1 MDFDLD
7 SRCAR
12 LSVGELADF
21 AAERIGRAAQHSGPW
36 RAKVGTQWHE
46 ELRARE
52 RATESGALFEV
63 PIRAAVIHRGWRIEL
78 TGRIDQLVP
87 AQPPR
92 PVLLREVKTITSAL
106 PASAETLR
114 ETYGSYIVQLATYA
128 ALRRME
134 ASETPLSAELVFV
147 EIATG
152 ILQTLPL
159 DRTDEL
165 LFSQRL
171 EQLTAFLDEQH
182 RSRERLRGLHVRA
195 PFSELRPGQA
205 DASQAL
211 ADALQRARVIA
222 FEAPTGFGKTGILL
236 EAALRRLQQGHQRR
250 LIYLTSKGTGQLQ
263 VTQTLARMTAPHA
276 GEPASPSPA
285 VWQVRSK
292 SEHCINS
299 QFACSPEH
307 CDYLQDLKARWKTG
321 GLSRFYLLDQHPRDL
336 ESLRRA
342 GRDAAVCPYEI
353 TRTALAYNEVWVG
366 DYNYV
371 FGTGTRVLFDEQPG
385 FDPAQTLLV
394 IDEAHNLPSRAA
406 EARSHVVS
414 LEQAQRALSELEHAE
429 APRGL
434 VRAWTAWTQLLAT
447 LPVTDAADAALEDDV
462 ADTVRRVTDQLA
474 AAPLP
479 DLPLD
484 VTEIL
489 WTMAELDAWL
499 HDPEITRL
507 IWSPRPGELRLTCL
521 DAAGAI
527 SSILSRYGA
536 VILASATVGEVSD
549 FATALGLSQ
558 PATLDEGSSLLKV
571 TAPAPWRSGSF
582 RVGYDLRVD
591 TRFRKRAETA
601 TETAMTVARLR
612 AASPAAVVVFFPSYR
627 YAETVTRELERVR
640 PALRVALQPRSGTL
654 ADLQSWIDES
664 LLLADALFLV
674 LGSSFSEGID
684 FLGGRVTH
692 AMVVGPALPEV
703 NAVQRARLA
712 ALSNVPAESAFRR
725 VYQVPGMQKVNQALG
740 RLVRAP
746 GQRAVVLLH
755 CERFADRTFQELL
768 APEYRGG
775 TALCTDAELDAWL
788 ASPPPSPA

>member
-21 AAERIGRAAQHSGPW
+21 AAERIGRATHSSGAW

-46 ELRARE
+46 ELRKRE
-52 RATESGALFEV
+52 QATESGALFEV
-63 PIRAAVIHRGWRIEL
+63 PIRAAVVHRGWKIEL
-78 TGRIDQLVP
+78 TGRIDQVVP

-92 PVLLREVKTITSAL
+92 PVLLREVKTITAAL

-114 ETYGSYIVQLATYA
+114 QTYGSYIVQLATYA
-128 ALRRME
+128 ALRRMDAAE
-134 ASETPLSAELVFV
+134 PALAAELVFV

-165 LFSQRL
+165 LFTQRL
-171 EQLTAFLDEQH
+171 EQLTSFLDEQH
-182 RSRERLRGLHVRA
+182 RSRERLRGLRVHA

-205 DASQAL
+205 DASRAL
-211 ADALQRARVIA
+211 ADALERNRVIA

-263 VTQTLARMTAPHA
+263 VTQTLARMTAPHV
-276 GEPASPSPA
+276 GELPSSSPA

-292 SEHCINS
+292 SEHCINAH
-299 QFACSPEH
+299 FACTTEH
-307 CDYLQDLKARWKTG
+307 CGYLQDLTGRWKAG
-321 GLSRFYLLDQHPRDL
+321 GLSRFYLLDHHSRDL
-336 ESLRRA
+336 ESLRQA
-342 GRDAAVCPYEI
+342 GRDASVCPYEI
-353 TRTALAYNEVWVG
+353 TRTALAYNEVWIG

-406 EARSHVVS
+406 EARSHFVS
-414 LEQAQRALSELEHAE
+414 LEQAQRALSELEHAD
-429 APRGL
+429 APRAL

-447 LPVTDAADAALEDDV
+447 LPVTDAADPALEDDV

-489 WTMAELDAWL
+489 WAMAELDQWM

-507 IWSPRPGELRLTCL
+507 VWSPRPGELRLTCL

-527 SSILSRYGA
+527 GATLSRYGA
-536 VILASATVGEVSD
+536 VILASATVGEVGD
-549 FATALGLSQ
+549 FSTALGLPRVEITAGE
-558 PATLDEGSSLLKV
+558 PALLKV

-591 TRFRKRAETA
+591 TRFRRRAET
-601 TETAMTVARLR
+601 TPETARTVARLR
-612 AASPAAVVVFFPSYR
+612 AASPTAVAVFFPSYR
-627 YAETVTRELERVR
+627 YAEAVMRELERAH

-684 FLGGRVTH
+684 VLGGRVTH

-703 NAVQRARLA
+703 NAIQRARLA
-712 ALSNVPAESAFRR
+712 ALSTLPAEAAFRR

-746 GQRAVVLLH
+746 GQHAVILLH
-755 CERFADRTFQELL
+755 CERFADRTFNELL

-788 ASPPPSPA
+788 ASPPPSLA

>member
-1 MDFDLD
+1 
-7 SRCAR
+7 
-12 LSVGELADF
+12 V
-21 AAERIGRAAQHSGPW
+21 
-36 RAKVGTQWHE
+36 V
-46 ELRARE
+46 
-52 RATESGALFEV
+52 
-63 PIRAAVIHRGWRIEL
+63 HRGWKIEL
-78 TGRIDQLVP
+78 TGRIDQVVP

-92 PVLLREVKTITSAL
+92 PVLLREVKTITAAL

-114 ETYGSYIVQLATYA
+114 QTYGSYIVQLATYA
-128 ALRRME
+128 ALRRMDAAE
-134 ASETPLSAELVFV
+134 PALAAELVFV

-165 LFSQRL
+165 LFTQRL
-171 EQLTAFLDEQH
+171 EQLTSFLDEQH
-182 RSRERLRGLHVRA
+182 RSRERLRGLRVHA

-205 DASQAL
+205 DASRAL
-211 ADALQRARVIA
+211 ADALERNRVIA

-263 VTQTLARMTAPHA
+263 VTQTLARMTAPRV
-276 GEPASPSPA
+276 GELPSSSPA

-292 SEHCINS
+292 SEHCINAH
-299 QFACSPEH
+299 FACTTEH
-307 CDYLQDLKARWKTG
+307 CGYLQDLTGRWKAG
-321 GLSRFYLLDQHPRDL
+321 GLSRFYLLDHHSRDL
-336 ESLRRA
+336 ESLRQA
-342 GRDAAVCPYEI
+342 GRDASVCPYEI
-353 TRTALAYNEVWVG
+353 TRTALAYNEVWIG

-406 EARSHVVS
+406 EARSHFVS
-414 LEQAQRALSELEHAE
+414 LEQAQRALSELEHAD
-429 APRGL
+429 APRAL

-447 LPVTDAADAALEDDV
+447 LPVTDAADPALEDDV

-489 WTMAELDAWL
+489 WAMAELDQWM

-507 IWSPRPGELRLTCL
+507 VWSPRPGELRLTCL

-527 SSILSRYGA
+527 GATLSRYGA
-536 VILASATVGEVSD
+536 VILASATVGEVGD
-549 FATALGLSQ
+549 FSTALGLPRVEITAGE
-558 PATLDEGSSLLKV
+558 PALLKV

-591 TRFRKRAETA
+591 TRFRRRAET
-601 TETAMTVARLR
+601 TPETARTVARLR
-612 AASPAAVVVFFPSYR
+612 AASPTAVAVFFPSYR
-627 YAETVTRELERVR
+627 YAEAVMRELERTH

-684 FLGGRVTH
+684 VLGGRVTH

-703 NAVQRARLA
+703 NAIQRARLA
-712 ALSNVPAESAFRR
+712 ALSTLPAEAAFRR

-746 GQRAVVLLH
+746 GQHAVILLH
-755 CERFADRTFQELL
+755 CERFADRTFNELL

-788 ASPPPSPA
+788 ASPPPSLA

>member
-21 AAERIGRAAQHSGPW
+21 AAERIGRATHSSGAW

-46 ELRARE
+46 ELRKRE
-52 RATESGALFEV
+52 QATESGALFEV
-63 PIRAAVIHRGWRIEL
+63 PIRAAVVHRGWKIEL
-78 TGRIDQLVP
+78 TGRIDQVVP

-92 PVLLREVKTITSAL
+92 PVLLREVKTITAAL

-114 ETYGSYIVQLATYA
+114 QTYGSHIVQLATYA
-128 ALRRME
+128 ALRRMDAAE
-134 ASETPLSAELVFV
+134 PALAAELVFV

-165 LFSQRL
+165 LFTQRL
-171 EQLTAFLDEQH
+171 EQLTSFLDEQH
-182 RSRERLRGLHVRA
+182 RSRERLRGLRVHA

-205 DASQAL
+205 DASRAL
-211 ADALQRARVIA
+211 ADALERNRVIA

-263 VTQTLARMTAPHA
+263 VTQTLARMTAPRV
-276 GEPASPSPA
+276 GEPPSPSPA
-285 VWQVRSK
+285 AWQVRSK

-299 QFACSPEH
+299 HFACTPEH
-307 CDYLQDLKARWKTG
+307 CGYLQDLTSRWKAG
-321 GLSRFYLLDQHPRDL
+321 GLSRFYLLDHHPRDL

-342 GRDAAVCPYEI
+342 GRDASGCPYEI
-353 TRTALAYNEVWVG
+353 TRTALAYNEVWIG

-414 LEQAQRALSELEHAE
+414 LEQAQRGLSELEHAD
-429 APRGL
+429 APRSL

-447 LPVTDAADAALEDDV
+447 LPVTDAADPALEDDV

-489 WTMAELDAWL
+489 WAMAELDQWM

-507 IWSPRPGELRLTCL
+507 VWSPRPGELRLTCL

-527 SSILSRYGA
+527 GATLSRYGA
-536 VILASATVGEVSD
+536 VILASATVGETDD
-549 FATALGLSQ
+549 FSTALGLARLETAAGE
-558 PATLDEGSSLLKV
+558 PALLKV

-591 TRFRKRAETA
+591 TRFRRRAET
-601 TETAMTVARLR
+601 TPETARTVARLR
-612 AASPAAVVVFFPSYR
+612 AASPTAVAVFFPSYR
-627 YAETVTRELERVR
+627 YAEAVMRELERTH

-684 FLGGRVTH
+684 VLGGRVTH

-703 NAVQRARLA
+703 NAIQRARLA
-712 ALSNVPAESAFRR
+712 ALSTLPPEAAFRR

-746 GQRAVVLLH
+746 GQHAVILLH
-755 CERFADRTFQELL
+755 CERFADRTFNELL

-788 ASPPPSPA
+788 ASPPPLPA

>member
-1 MDFDLD
+1 
-7 SRCAR
+7 
-12 LSVGELADF
+12 
-21 AAERIGRAAQHSGPW
+21 
-36 RAKVGTQWHE
+36 
-46 ELRARE
+46 
-52 RATESGALFEV
+52 
-63 PIRAAVIHRGWRIEL
+63 
-78 TGRIDQLVP
+78 
-87 AQPPR
+87 
-92 PVLLREVKTITSAL
+92 VKTITAAL

-114 ETYGSYIVQLATYA
+114 QTYGSYIVQLATYA

-134 ASETPLSAELVFV
+134 AAEPALAAELVFV

-165 LFSQRL
+165 LFTQRL
-171 EQLTAFLDEQH
+171 EQLTSFLDEQH
-182 RSRERLRGLHVRA
+182 RSRERLRGLRVHA

-205 DASQAL
+205 DASRAL
-211 ADALQRARVIA
+211 ADALERNRVIA

-263 VTQTLARMTAPHA
+263 VTQTLARMTAPRV
-276 GEPASPSPA
+276 GELPSSSPA

-292 SEHCINS
+292 SEHCINAH
-299 QFACSPEH
+299 FACTTEH
-307 CDYLQDLKARWKTG
+307 CGYLQDLTGRWKAG
-321 GLSRFYLLDQHPRDL
+321 GLSRFYLLDHHSRDL
-336 ESLRRA
+336 ESLRQA
-342 GRDAAVCPYEI
+342 GRDASVCPYEI
-353 TRTALAYNEVWVG
+353 TRTALAYNEVWIG

-406 EARSHVVS
+406 EARSHFVS
-414 LEQAQRALSELEHAE
+414 LEQAQRALSELEHAD
-429 APRGL
+429 APRAL

-447 LPVTDAADAALEDDV
+447 LPVTDAADPALEDDV

-489 WTMAELDAWL
+489 WAMAELDQWM

-507 IWSPRPGELRLTCL
+507 VWSPRPGELRLTCL

-527 SSILSRYGA
+527 GATLSRYGA
-536 VILASATVGEVSD
+536 VILASATVGEVGD
-549 FATALGLSQ
+549 FSTALGLPRVEITAGE
-558 PATLDEGSSLLKV
+558 PALLKV

-591 TRFRKRAETA
+591 TRFRRRAET
-601 TETAMTVARLR
+601 TPETARTVARLR
-612 AASPAAVVVFFPSYR
+612 AASPTAVAVFFPSYR
-627 YAETVTRELERVR
+627 YAEAVMRELERTH

-684 FLGGRVTH
+684 VLGGRVTH

-703 NAVQRARLA
+703 NAIQRARLA
-712 ALSNVPAESAFRR
+712 ALSTLPAEAAFRR

-746 GQRAVVLLH
+746 GQHAVILLH
-755 CERFADRTFQELL
+755 CERFADRTFNELL

-788 ASPPPSPA
+788 ASPPPSLA

>member
-21 AAERIGRAAQHSGPW
+21 AAERIGRATHSSGAW

-46 ELRARE
+46 ELRKRE
-52 RATESGALFEV
+52 QATESGALFEV
-63 PIRAAVIHRGWRIEL
+63 PIRAAVVHRGWKIEL
-78 TGRIDQLVP
+78 TGRIDQVVP

-92 PVLLREVKTITSAL
+92 PVLLREVKTITAAL

-114 ETYGSYIVQLATYA
+114 QTYGSYIVQLATYA
-128 ALRRME
+128 ALRRMDAAE
-134 ASETPLSAELVFV
+134 PALAAELVFV

-165 LFSQRL
+165 LFTQRL
-171 EQLTAFLDEQH
+171 EQLTSFLDEQH
-182 RSRERLRGLHVRA
+182 RSRERLRGLRVHA

-205 DASQAL
+205 DASRAL
-211 ADALQRARVIA
+211 ADALERNRVIA

-263 VTQTLARMTAPHA
+263 VTQTLARMTAPRV
-276 GEPASPSPA
+276 GELPSSSPA

-292 SEHCINS
+292 SEHCINAH
-299 QFACSPEH
+299 FACTTEH
-307 CDYLQDLKARWKTG
+307 CGYLQDLTGRWKAG
-321 GLSRFYLLDQHPRDL
+321 GLSRFYLLDHHSRDL
-336 ESLRRA
+336 ESLRQA
-342 GRDAAVCPYEI
+342 GRDASVCPYEI
-353 TRTALAYNEVWVG
+353 TRTALAYNEVWIG

-406 EARSHVVS
+406 EARSHFVS
-414 LEQAQRALSELEHAE
+414 LEQAQRALSELEHAD
-429 APRGL
+429 APRAL

-447 LPVTDAADAALEDDV
+447 LPVTDAADPALEDDV

-489 WTMAELDAWL
+489 WAMAELDQWM

-507 IWSPRPGELRLTCL
+507 VWSPRPGELRLTCL

-527 SSILSRYGA
+527 GATLSRYGA
-536 VILASATVGEVSD
+536 VILASATVGEVGD
-549 FATALGLSQ
+549 FSTALGLPRVEITAGE
-558 PATLDEGSSLLKV
+558 PALLKV

-591 TRFRKRAETA
+591 TRFRRRAET
-601 TETAMTVARLR
+601 TPETARTVARLR
-612 AASPAAVVVFFPSYR
+612 AASPTAVAVFFPSYR
-627 YAETVTRELERVR
+627 YAEAVMRELERAH

-684 FLGGRVTH
+684 VLGGRVTH

-703 NAVQRARLA
+703 NAIQRARLA
-712 ALSNVPAESAFRR
+712 ALSTLPAEAAFRR

-746 GQRAVVLLH
+746 GQHAVILLH
-755 CERFADRTFQELL
+755 CERFADRTFNELL

-788 ASPPPSPA
+788 ASPPPSLA

>member
-21 AAERIGRAAQHSGPW
+21 AAERIGRATHSSGAW

-46 ELRARE
+46 ELRKRE
-52 RATESGALFEV
+52 QATESGALFEV
-63 PIRAAVIHRGWRIEL
+63 PIRAAVVHRGWKIEL
-78 TGRIDQLVP
+78 TGRIDQVVP

-92 PVLLREVKTITSAL
+92 PVLLREVKTITTAL

-114 ETYGSYIVQLATYA
+114 QTYGSYIVQLATYA
-128 ALRRME
+128 ALRRMDAAE
-134 ASETPLSAELVFV
+134 PALAAELVFV

-165 LFSQRL
+165 LFTQRL
-171 EQLTAFLDEQH
+171 EQLTSFLDEQH
-182 RSRERLRGLHVRA
+182 RSRERLRGLRVHA

-205 DASQAL
+205 DASRAL
-211 ADALQRARVIA
+211 ADALERNRVIA

-263 VTQTLARMTAPHA
+263 VTQTLARMTAPRV
-276 GEPASPSPA
+276 GELPSSSPA

-292 SEHCINS
+292 SEHCINAH
-299 QFACSPEH
+299 FACTTEH
-307 CDYLQDLKARWKTG
+307 CGYLQDLTGRWKAG
-321 GLSRFYLLDQHPRDL
+321 GLSRFYLLDHHSRDL
-336 ESLRRA
+336 ESLRQA
-342 GRDAAVCPYEI
+342 GRDASVCPYEI
-353 TRTALAYNEVWVG
+353 TRTALAYNEVWIG

-406 EARSHVVS
+406 EARSHFVS
-414 LEQAQRALSELEHAE
+414 LEQAQRALSELEHAD
-429 APRGL
+429 APRAL

-447 LPVTDAADAALEDDV
+447 LPVTDAADPALEDDV

-489 WTMAELDAWL
+489 WAMAELDQWM

-507 IWSPRPGELRLTCL
+507 VWSPRPGELRLTCL

-527 SSILSRYGA
+527 GATLSRYGA
-536 VILASATVGEVSD
+536 VILASATVGEVGD
-549 FATALGLSQ
+549 FSTALGLPRVEITAGE
-558 PATLDEGSSLLKV
+558 PALLKV

-591 TRFRKRAETA
+591 TRFRRRAET
-601 TETAMTVARLR
+601 TPETARTVARLR
-612 AASPAAVVVFFPSYR
+612 AASPTAVAVFFPSYR
-627 YAETVTRELERVR
+627 YAEAVMRELERAH

-684 FLGGRVTH
+684 VLGGRVTH

-703 NAVQRARLA
+703 NAIQRARLA
-712 ALSNVPAESAFRR
+712 ALSTLPAEAAFRR

-746 GQRAVVLLH
+746 GQHAVILLH
-755 CERFADRTFQELL
+755 CERFADRTFNELL

-788 ASPPPSPA
+788 ASPPPSLA

>member
-21 AAERIGRAAQHSGPW
+21 AAERIGRATHSSGAW

-46 ELRARE
+46 ELRKRE
-52 RATESGALFEV
+52 QATESGALFEV
-63 PIRAAVIHRGWRIEL
+63 PIRAAVVHRGWKIEL
-78 TGRIDQLVP
+78 TGRIDQVVP

-92 PVLLREVKTITSAL
+92 PVLLREVKTITAAL

-114 ETYGSYIVQLATYA
+114 QTYGSYIVQLATYA
-128 ALRRME
+128 ALRRMDAAE
-134 ASETPLSAELVFV
+134 PALAAELVFV

-165 LFSQRL
+165 LFTQRL
-171 EQLTAFLDEQH
+171 EQLTSFLDEQH
-182 RSRERLRGLHVRA
+182 RSRERLRGLRVHA

-205 DASQAL
+205 DASRAL
-211 ADALQRARVIA
+211 ADALERNRVIA

-263 VTQTLARMTAPHA
+263 VTQTLARMTAPRV
-276 GEPASPSPA
+276 GELPSSSPA

-292 SEHCINS
+292 SEHCINAH
-299 QFACSPEH
+299 FACTTEH
-307 CDYLQDLKARWKTG
+307 CGYLQDLTGRWKAG
-321 GLSRFYLLDQHPRDL
+321 GLSRFYLLDHHSRDL
-336 ESLRRA
+336 ESLRQA
-342 GRDAAVCPYEI
+342 GRDASVCPYEI
-353 TRTALAYNEVWVG
+353 TRTALAYNEVWIG

-406 EARSHVVS
+406 EARSHFVS
-414 LEQAQRALSELEHAE
+414 LEQAQHALSELEHAD
-429 APRGL
+429 APRAL

-447 LPVTDAADAALEDDV
+447 LPVTDAADPALEDDV

-489 WTMAELDAWL
+489 WAMAELDQWM

-507 IWSPRPGELRLTCL
+507 VWSPRPGELRLTCL

-527 SSILSRYGA
+527 GATLSRYGA
-536 VILASATVGEVSD
+536 VILASATVGEVGYFS
-549 FATALGLSQ
+549 TALGLPRVEITAGE
-558 PATLDEGSSLLKV
+558 PALLKV

-591 TRFRKRAETA
+591 TRFRRRAET
-601 TETAMTVARLR
+601 TPETARTVARLR
-612 AASPAAVVVFFPSYR
+612 AASPTAVAVFFPSYR
-627 YAETVTRELERVR
+627 YAEAVMRELERTH

-684 FLGGRVTH
+684 VLGGRVTH

-703 NAVQRARLA
+703 NAIQRARLA
-712 ALSNVPAESAFRR
+712 ALSTLPAEAAFRR

-746 GQRAVVLLH
+746 GQHAVILLH
-755 CERFADRTFQELL
+755 CERFADCTFNELL

-788 ASPPPSPA
+788 ASPPPSLA

>member
-21 AAERIGRAAQHSGPW
+21 AAERIGRATHSSGAW

-46 ELRARE
+46 ELRKRE
-52 RATESGALFEV
+52 QATESGALFEV
-63 PIRAAVIHRGWRIEL
+63 PIRAAVVHRGWKIEL
-78 TGRIDQLVP
+78 TGRIDQVVP

-92 PVLLREVKTITSAL
+92 PVLLREVKTITAAL

-114 ETYGSYIVQLATYA
+114 QTYGSYIVQLATYA

-134 ASETPLSAELVFV
+134 AAEPALAAELVFV

-165 LFSQRL
+165 LFTQRL
-171 EQLTAFLDEQH
+171 EQLTSFLDEQH
-182 RSRERLRGLHVRA
+182 RSRERLRGLRVHA

-205 DASQAL
+205 DASRAL
-211 ADALQRARVIA
+211 ADALERNRVIA

-263 VTQTLARMTAPHA
+263 VTQTLARMTAPRV
-276 GEPASPSPA
+276 GELPSSSPA

-292 SEHCINS
+292 SEHCINAH
-299 QFACSPEH
+299 FACTTEH
-307 CDYLQDLKARWKTG
+307 CGYLQDLTGRWKAG
-321 GLSRFYLLDQHPRDL
+321 GLSRFYLLDHHSRDL
-336 ESLRRA
+336 ESLRQA
-342 GRDAAVCPYEI
+342 GRDASVCPYEI
-353 TRTALAYNEVWVG
+353 TRTALAYNEVWIG

-406 EARSHVVS
+406 EARSHFVS
-414 LEQAQRALSELEHAE
+414 LEQAQRALSELEHAD
-429 APRGL
+429 APRAL

-447 LPVTDAADAALEDDV
+447 LPVTDAADPALEDDV

-489 WTMAELDAWL
+489 WAMAELDQWM

-507 IWSPRPGELRLTCL
+507 VWSPRPGELRLTCL

-527 SSILSRYGA
+527 GATLSRYGA
-536 VILASATVGEVSD
+536 VILASATVGEVGD
-549 FATALGLSQ
+549 FSTALGLPRVEITAGE
-558 PATLDEGSSLLKV
+558 PALLKV

-591 TRFRKRAETA
+591 TRFRRRAET
-601 TETAMTVARLR
+601 TPETARTVARLR
-612 AASPAAVVVFFPSYR
+612 AASPTAVAVFFPSYR
-627 YAETVTRELERVR
+627 YAEAVMRELERTH

-684 FLGGRVTH
+684 VLGGRVTH

-703 NAVQRARLA
+703 NAIQRARLA
-712 ALSNVPAESAFRR
+712 ALSTLPAEAAFRR

-746 GQRAVVLLH
+746 GQHAVILLH
-755 CERFADRTFQELL
+755 CERFADRTFNELL

-788 ASPPPSPA
+788 ASPPPSLA

>member
-21 AAERIGRAAQHSGPW
+21 AAERIGRATHSSGAW

-46 ELRARE
+46 ELRKRE
-52 RATESGALFEV
+52 QATESGALFEV
-63 PIRAAVIHRGWRIEL
+63 PIRAAVVHRGWKIEL
-78 TGRIDQLVP
+78 TGRIDQVVP

-92 PVLLREVKTITSAL
+92 PVLLREVKTITAAL

-114 ETYGSYIVQLATYA
+114 QTYGSYIVQLATYA
-128 ALRRME
+128 ALRRMDAAE
-134 ASETPLSAELVFV
+134 PALAAELVFV

-165 LFSQRL
+165 LFTQRL
-171 EQLTAFLDEQH
+171 EQLTSFLDEQH
-182 RSRERLRGLHVRA
+182 RSRERLRGLRVHA

-205 DASQAL
+205 DASRAL
-211 ADALQRARVIA
+211 ADALERNRVIA

-263 VTQTLARMTAPHA
+263 VTQTLARMTAPRV
-276 GEPASPSPA
+276 GELPSSSPA

-292 SEHCINS
+292 SEHCINAH
-299 QFACSPEH
+299 FACTTEH
-307 CDYLQDLKARWKTG
+307 CGYLQDLTGRWKAG
-321 GLSRFYLLDQHPRDL
+321 GLSRFYLLDHHPRDL
-336 ESLRRA
+336 ESLRQA
-342 GRDAAVCPYEI
+342 GRDASVCPYEI
-353 TRTALAYNEVWVG
+353 TRTALAYNEVWIG

-406 EARSHVVS
+406 EARSHFVS
-414 LEQAQRALSELEHAE
+414 LEQAQRALSELEHAD
-429 APRGL
+429 APRAL

-447 LPVTDAADAALEDDV
+447 LPVTDAADPALEDDV

-489 WTMAELDAWL
+489 WAMAELDQWM

-507 IWSPRPGELRLTCL
+507 VWSPRPGELRLTCL

-527 SSILSRYGA
+527 GATLSRYGA
-536 VILASATVGEVSD
+536 VILASATVGEVGD
-549 FATALGLSQ
+549 FSTALGLPRVEITAGE
-558 PATLDEGSSLLKV
+558 PALLKV

-591 TRFRKRAETA
+591 TRFRRRAET
-601 TETAMTVARLR
+601 TPETARTVARLR
-612 AASPAAVVVFFPSYR
+612 AASPTAVAVFFPSYR
-627 YAETVTRELERVR
+627 YAEAVMRELERTH

-684 FLGGRVTH
+684 VLGGRVTH

-703 NAVQRARLA
+703 NAIQRARLA
-712 ALSNVPAESAFRR
+712 ALSTLPAEAAFRR

-746 GQRAVVLLH
+746 GQHAVILLH
-755 CERFADRTFQELL
+755 CERFADRTFNELL

-788 ASPPPSPA
+788 ASPPPSLA